1 MIYFLEINR
10 GRELQKRMADRVREA
25 DYDLKDRNKE
35 QEELEELKTK
45 IFNGE
50 YDNPSREFE
59 RVSFGSC
66 LIIL

>member
-1 MIYFLEINR
+1 MFSEFNR

-50 YDNPSREFE
+50 YENPSREFE
-59 RVSFGSC
+59 RVSFAFNV
-66 LIIL
+66 

>member
-1 MIYFLEINR
+1 
-10 GRELQKRMADRVREA
+10 MADRVREA

-59 RVSFGSC
+59 RVSFFLKLMFCYRIISC
-66 LIIL
+66 YH